1 MTYTDRDHPSRQ
13 PYDPLRNLLL
23 FQPLRQGEGWRSAI
37 NGLLPHAYVNS
48 DSPVFTYELRDWTK
62 SRSPDDLK
70 GTIGWELLRNTLF
83 AMLLWGIAFALSSG
97 DPTQR
102 YDSMWLLV
110 GIALVLSVF
119 AGYVLDG
126 FCVYITAFNNRAQQM
141 DGVHYD
147 LLSLSHVDTEHLVRA
162 RFAAAQV
169 RVWNIMRTVIGIRL
183 IAIVF
188 VLLNL
193 FAAPPLLGLDLTQYI
208 SLNVLSGLGFWPGAL
223 ARTTLFF
230 GAALLG
236 LVMLI
241 EPLWRLRALTAAGMA
256 AAGNRRPTTA
266 VLIYAAGAL
275 VGVWLI
281 QTTLLVVVSVLVFAF
296 SASPTCLTLVFPAAA
311 LIGGGNL
318 RMLYF
323 GLQFA
328 WLRGVYNAVHLSE
341 V

>member
-1 MTYTDRDHPSRQ
+1 V
-13 PYDPLRNLLL
+13 
-23 FQPLRQGEGWRSAI
+23 G
-37 NGLLPHAYVNS
+37 V
-48 DSPVFTYELRDWTK
+48 
-62 SRSPDDLK
+62 
-70 GTIGWELLRNTLF
+70 
-83 AMLLWGIAFALSSG
+83 ALG
-97 DPTQR
+97 
-102 YDSMWLLV
+102 
-110 GIALVLSVF
+110 LSVF

-126 FCVYITAFNNRAQQM
+126 FCVYITAFSNRAQQM

-169 RVWNIMRTVIGIRL
+169 RVWNIMRTVLGIRL
-183 IAIVF
+183 LAIVF

-193 FAAPPLLGLDLTQYI
+193 FAAPSLLDLDLTMYI

-223 ARTTLFF
+223 ARTMLFF
-230 GAALLG
+230 GATMLG
-236 LVMLI
+236 VMMLI

-256 AAGNRRPTTA
+256 AAGNRRPTTV

-281 QTTLLVVVSVLVFAF
+281 QTTLLVVVGILVFAF
-296 SASPTCLTLVFPAAA
+296 SASSTCMTLVFPAAA

-341 V
+341 A